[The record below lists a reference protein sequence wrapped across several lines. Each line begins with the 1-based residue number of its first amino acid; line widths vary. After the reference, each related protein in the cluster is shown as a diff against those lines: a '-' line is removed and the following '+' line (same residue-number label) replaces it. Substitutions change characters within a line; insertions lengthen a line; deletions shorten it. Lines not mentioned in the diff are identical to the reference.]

1 MNRKQ
6 FHPFFFSQ
14 GFCHFSQ
21 GFALPEQKSWSK
33 KLEQKVGA
41 KKLEQKSC
49 LPPSSFL
56 SVPLCF
62 FLILQCQ
69 LLKGGYCNEM
79 LNFICS
85 DSVNPINVFG

>member
-33 KLEQKVGA
+33 KLEQKSWS
-41 KKLEQKSC
+41 KKVAFRLHPFSPC
-49 LPPSSFL
+49 L
-56 SVPLCF
+56 C
-62 FLILQCQ
+62 
-69 LLKGGYCNEM
+69 
-79 LNFICS
+79 
-85 DSVNPINVFG
+85 VFS